1 MRRNTNFRIAG
12 EKNFTLRLESKRW
25 FPTTLSLSIVV
36 FVQVTRATTLSQES
50 HLSENA
56 VRPSW
61 NLSAGFI
68 PARIDISLRCPR
80 ILFLLEHTAALFFL
94 PFVRPSEW
102 RAMSHDRTIS
112 DAEDREIK
120 GETEVTTVILWKL
133 WQFLNREPW
142 FCFTLFPIS
151 SLPEILTK
159 HFCEKLKDFD
169 LIFGHFDLRM
179 KSWLSR
185 LSEFL
190 QDRLNRLNSSI
201 DRYSRY
207 SR

>member
-1 MRRNTNFRIAG
+1 MISNDPFSFHRRFRY
-12 EKNFTLRLESKRW
+12 R
-25 FPTTLSLSIVV
+25 
-36 FVQVTRATTLSQES
+36 VQVTRATTLSQES

-133 WQFLNREPW
+133 YGSFSTESRDFASLYS
-142 FCFTLFPIS
+142 LFPAFQKFLRNIIS
-151 SLPEILTK
+151 AKNRTLWFLVIL
-159 HFCEKLKDFD
+159 
-169 LIFGHFDLRM
+169 I
-179 KSWLSR
+179 
-185 LSEFL
+185 
-190 QDRLNRLNSSI
+190 
-201 DRYSRY
+201 
-207 SR
+207 

>member
-1 MRRNTNFRIAG
+1 MNLSPFSNSFLFRYLQTISIHHIFLPMRRNTNFRIAG

-120 GETEVTTVILWKL
+120 GETEVTTMILWKL
-133 WQFLNREPW
+133 YGSFSTDSRDFASLYS
-142 FCFTLFPIS
+142 LFPTFQKFLRNIIS
-151 SLPEILTK
+151 AKNRTLWFLVIL
-159 HFCEKLKDFD
+159 
-169 LIFGHFDLRM
+169 I
-179 KSWLSR
+179 
-185 LSEFL
+185 
-190 QDRLNRLNSSI
+190 
-201 DRYSRY
+201 
-207 SR
+207 